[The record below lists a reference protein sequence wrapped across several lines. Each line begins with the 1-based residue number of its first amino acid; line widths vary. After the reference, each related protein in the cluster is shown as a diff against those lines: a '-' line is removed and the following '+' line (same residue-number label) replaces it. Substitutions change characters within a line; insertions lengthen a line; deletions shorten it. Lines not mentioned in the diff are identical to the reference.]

1 MRLKANLNWL
11 IWTPVSFLHAIDVS
25 IRDDCNRGQPQL
37 GIIQWPRNIVPNGM
51 IISIWCLKSSSRIFY
66 DLFLCNWKKCMV
78 NLYRLYIPYIDGW
91 GVTTTGFSETPMTA
105 TCTRPYRDLKI
116 HGDPWQNLVNP
127 YPQLGSMGRLWHLPW
142 LLVGFAFLKKVT
154 PKNQV
159 PFQRMLWINRLPV

>member
-1 MRLKANLNWL
+1 MKTHSNKGTCDWKQTSIGL

-66 DLFLCNWKKCMV
+66 DLFLCNWKKCMA
-78 NLYRLYIPYIDGW
+78 NLYRLYIPYMDGW

-127 YPQLGSMGRLWHLPW
+127 YPQLGCMENGIFTYMNGLILWY
-142 LLVGFAFLKKVT
+142 
-154 PKNQV
+154 
-159 PFQRMLWINRLPV
+159 INR